1 MQSVT
6 MQQEATGT
14 EQSSWGSQEHPLVV
28 VHLPQGFSVCLL
40 EVWRFP
46 HLVLE
51 RLAPLWAPRPQLNI
65 IQ

>member
-40 EVWRFP
+40 EVWRFS
-46 HLVLE
+46 HLV
-51 RLAPLWAPRPQLNI
+51 
-65 IQ
+65 